1 MAVSNNKHNSAFQ
14 PSQTPTATVDS
25 EKDSEED
32 SGEDSEEDS
41 EEVDALATAAALVTF
56 ADLSRI
62 LRLIPTVECSTVAP

>member
-1 MAVSNNKHNSAFQ
+1 MFFASCTTKGTSRTAVGTVVATLQHMAVSNNKHNSAFQ

-41 EEVDALATAAALVTF
+41 EEVDALL
-56 ADLSRI
+56 
-62 LRLIPTVECSTVAP
+62 PW